1 MNEQFIQSLIEELG
15 NDIAQKSVD
24 LAALRVTNK
33 ELTKE
38 LERLNAELSV
48 YKQKEA
54 EEAKGADSVE

>member
-1 MNEQFIQSLIEELG
+1 MNEQFIQALIGELG
-15 NDIAQKSVD
+15 NDIAQQSVD
-24 LAALRVTNK
+24 LAALKVTNK

>member
-1 MNEQFIQSLIEELG
+1 MNEQFIQVLIEELG

-48 YKQKEA
+48 YRQKEA

>member
-15 NDIAQKSVD
+15 NDIAQTSVD

-48 YKQKEA
+48 YRQKEA